1 MTANNR
7 ARRNKID
14 NKGRNANPQTRFA
27 RLDHSL
33 LHSAAYRSLN
43 PAARSL
49 LIEMISMFKG
59 NNNGA
64 LWLSVR
70 DAADRMGVSDAKTA
84 SRALRDLESVGF
96 IDMTKDAFF
105 SVKASAASRAR
116 CWRLTWEFDHTNKK
130 SASFRWKDFEPVAK
144 TPEAKRAERGQR
156 VIKAYKKG
164 LLENK
169 TPVVDFTTI
178 GPKPPIID
186 PESVVDSATV
196 NRLLDAKQPFMIVVD
211 SSTHIATAIGN
222 SLVRAKANNVAD
234 L

>member
-1 MTANNR
+1 MAANNR

-14 NKGRNANPQTRFA
+14 NKGRNVNSQTRFA

-43 PAARSL
+43 TAARSL
-49 LIEMISMFKG
+49 LIEIISMFKG

-70 DAADRMGVSDAKTA
+70 DAADRMGVSDTKTA
-84 SRALRDLESVGF
+84 SRALRDLEAVGF

-116 CWRLTWEFDHTNKK
+116 CWRLTWEFDNANKK
-130 SASFRWKDFEPVAK
+130 SATFRWRDWKPVAK

-164 LLENK
+164 LLENR

-178 GPKPPIID
+178 APKLSQMEPA
-186 PESVVDSATV
+186 SVVE
-196 NRLLDAKQPFMIVVD
+196 
-211 SSTHIATAIGN
+211 SST
-222 SLVRAKANNVAD
+222 ANGSC
-234 L
+234 